1 MVVFKTKNK
10 QEHAFVFE
18 HSLFCFDYCVLIF
31 VFQFKFVGFSLQDG
45 CFQEK
50 CQEKMH
56 VLSLNMFF
64 MVVHNILIFQLKCFI
79 LMPLIP

>member
-1 MVVFKTKNK
+1 MFFNSSLLVSHFKMVVFKQKNK

-50 CQEKMH
+50 MSRK
-56 VLSLNMFF
+56 NA
-64 MVVHNILIFQLKCFI
+64 CFVFEYVFYGCS
-79 LMPLIP
+79 